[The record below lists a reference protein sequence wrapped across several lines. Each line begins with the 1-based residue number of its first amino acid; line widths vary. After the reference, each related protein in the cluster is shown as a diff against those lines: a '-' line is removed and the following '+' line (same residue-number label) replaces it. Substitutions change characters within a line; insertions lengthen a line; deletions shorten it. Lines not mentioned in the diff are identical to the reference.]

1 MRDRLFGC
9 REVSLLIALSLCISS
24 CTVSHGMSPSERAE
38 LIGQLQQARE
48 TDLMR
53 AKDTELD
60 PVQLGDYMT
69 QAGKAET
76 AIKDLSERSNVSE
89 SEISDA
95 LFVPPQ
101 HLSAAQRAELIK
113 QLEQAKALDDQMWR
127 NHQGGWDA
135 TFEQDCNVQA
145 GRVDRVVNKLETDT
159 PVSWSEIQD
168 AMFIPDEAGYP

>member
-1 MRDRLFGC
+1 MRDLICSR
-9 REVSLLIALSLCISS
+9 VSLFIALSLCISS
-24 CTVSHGMSPSERAE
+24 CTVSRGMAAGDRAQ
-38 LIGQLQQARE
+38 LIEQLQQARK

-53 AKDTELD
+53 ANDTELN

-76 AIKDLSERSNVSE
+76 AIKDLSEQSHVSE

-95 LFVPPQ
+95 LFVPPKQ
-101 HLSAAQRAELIK
+101 LSSAPKAKLIK
-113 QLEQAKALDDQMWR
+113 QLEQARALDDQMWR

-145 GRVDRVVNKLETDT
+145 VIVDRVVNKLETNT
-159 PVSWSEIQD
+159 PVSWSEIQE
-168 AMFIPDEAGYP
+168 AMIIPDEAGYP